1 MKALLP
7 LTVAAVMG
15 TATFAFAENNF
26 SFPTT
31 QDSRGLVRYEFVR
44 SDAPATVAIYDRHGQ
59 LLAAKEIHPGLN
71 SAVRVSLG
79 RPALQDATAVL
90 LIDGEPV
97 ATQRVHFER

>member
-7 LTVAAVMG
+7 LAVAAVMG
-15 TATFAFAENNF
+15 TATSAFAENNF
-26 SFPTT
+26 SFPRT
-31 QDSRGLVRYEFVR
+31 QHSNGLVRYEFIR

-59 LLAAKEIHPGLN
+59 LLASKELNAGVN

-79 RPALQDATAVL
+79 RPALQDGMAVL
-90 LIDGEPV
+90 LIDGQPV